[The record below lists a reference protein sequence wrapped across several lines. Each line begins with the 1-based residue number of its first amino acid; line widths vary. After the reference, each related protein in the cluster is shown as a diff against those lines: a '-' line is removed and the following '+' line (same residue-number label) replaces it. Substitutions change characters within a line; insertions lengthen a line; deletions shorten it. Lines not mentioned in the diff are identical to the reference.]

1 MHIVELRLLNWCR
14 FRGSHRIV
22 LGPTV
27 YGITARKHDNPLAS
41 NWSGKTGLL
50 DAIRFVLYG
59 THDKPT
65 EAGWITHGEQEG
77 GVGVLLSDG
86 TVVERRRGKDA
97 SSERWWC
104 DAQLKGHDG
113 ATRLAVRTVAG
124 QLLIGGVAQDHL
136 DRVLGLGATDFDA
149 TCWVEQKQAAR
160 FVTAK
165 PAERMSIINGWLRLE
180 PLRRAEAAMTRQL
193 GLAFND
199 ETKLIERYD
208 AVARLIAKTIAVYL
222 EDAPELTREVMAE
235 LAAIEQDC
243 KQALDDTASAS
254 KRARAAAVEH
264 GKRTTSEAERWTAAK
279 RNADRVVSMR
289 EERDALDV
297 SKGKLIETRL
307 ETEGER
313 LQKDFETKGDAASKL
328 GAAHASLCKLAKGH
342 FDGVCPLDGHTCP
355 DTESMNRER
364 TVNVRKAAD
373 ALNAYD
379 AAEKAR
385 NLARYALEENRAA
398 RAELRTRQ
406 ERYYFLTTEMQR
418 LVGDIDY
425 VRTHE
430 APKEDPIAAELEQQA
445 VAAERAHIDASARLE
460 SIRSDRAA
468 LVSYQE
474 QMTDTTEQLARLRRR
489 IKVMQAALLILGRQ
503 GAQRRVAEGAV
514 ETIASKANAALAEAG
529 VALTVGIRWARETKE
544 LAESCARCGAVFGKS
559 RTIKVCPR
567 CSAERG
573 MKLSEKVEVEV
584 SDTSGA
590 AEDIAGVALQL
601 GAASWLRAVRDAQWS
616 TVLLDE
622 PLASADPVNRRA
634 MSQHF
639 VALLRGSYGFEQA
652 FVVAHTSDAIDTL
665 PARIEIVAHEN
676 GSTVEVLS

>member
-1 MHIVELRLLNWCR
+1 
-14 FRGSHRIV
+14 
-22 LGPTV
+22 V

-65 EAGWITHGEQEG
+65 EDGWITRGEQEG

-97 SSERWWC
+97 SSEAWWF
-104 DAQLKGHDG
+104 DAPLKGRDG
-113 ATRLAVRTVAG
+113 ATRLAVRTQAG
-124 QLLIGGVAQDHL
+124 QLLIGDVAQDHL

-165 PAERMSIINGWLRLE
+165 PAERMTIINGWLRLE
-180 PLRRAEAAMTRQL
+180 PLRRAEASMLRQV

-199 ETKLIERYD
+199 ETKLIERRD
-208 AVARLIAKTIAVYL
+208 AVERLIAKTIARYL
-222 EDAPELTREVMAE
+222 EDAPTLTPEVMAE
-235 LAAIEQDC
+235 LAAIEHDC
-243 KQALDDTASAS
+243 TQAVADTAAAS
-254 KRARAAAVEH
+254 KRARAAAVER
-264 GKRTTSEAERWTAAK
+264 GKLTSTETERWVSAK
-279 RNADRVVSMR
+279 RNADRVVGLR
-289 EERDALDV
+289 DERDALDV
-297 SKGKLIETRL
+297 TRGDLIKVRL
-307 ETEGER
+307 ETDCER
-313 LQKDFETKGDAASKL
+313 LQRDFETKGDAASKL
-328 GAAHASLCKLAKGH
+328 GASHASLCKLAKGR
-342 FDGVCPLDGHTCP
+342 FDGLCPLDGHTCP
-355 DTESMNRER
+355 DTEAMNQER

-385 NLARYALEENRAA
+385 NLARYALEENRQA
-398 RAELRTRQ
+398 REELRVRQ
-406 ERYYFLTTEMQR
+406 ERYHFLTMEMQR

-425 VRTHE
+425 VRTHAE
-430 APKEDPIAAELEQQA
+430 PKEDPLATQLEQEA
-445 VAAERAHIDASARLE
+445 VAAERAHIDACAVRN
-460 SIRSDRAA
+460 SIHDDRAA
-468 LVSYQE
+468 LVSYA
-474 QMTDTTEQLARLRRR
+474 EQLAETTDQLVQLHRR
-489 IKVMQAALLILGRQ
+489 IKVMQATLLILGRQ

-514 ETIASKANAALAEAG
+514 DAIASKANVALAEAG

-559 RTIKVCPR
+559 RTVKVCPR

-616 TVLLDE
+616 VVLLDE

-639 VALLRGSYGFEQA
+639 VALLRGAYGFEQA

-676 GSTVEVLS
+676 GSTVEVMS